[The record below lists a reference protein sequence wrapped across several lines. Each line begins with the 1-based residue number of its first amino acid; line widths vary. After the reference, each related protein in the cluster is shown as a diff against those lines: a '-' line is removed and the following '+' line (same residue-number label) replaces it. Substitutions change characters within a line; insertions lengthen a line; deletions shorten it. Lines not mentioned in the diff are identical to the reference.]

1 MSKTP
6 TQRVDPRL
14 LRKASFRFWSSENIR
29 FCDTDLIGHVNNT
42 AYTAYCETG
51 RVAFNRVLFGP
62 VDRTDTSTVLAR
74 LTVHYLRESHFPGTV
89 DIGTAVGALGHTSVT
104 LVQGLFVGETA
115 VAAAEAVIVC
125 IDPGSRR
132 PLTLPAF
139 TGTTATAYFLPA
151 AD

>member
-1 MSKTP
+1 MSATP

-14 LRKASFRFWSSENIR
+14 LRKASFRFWSTDNIR
-29 FCDTDLIGHVNNT
+29 FSDTDLIGHVNNT

-62 VDRTDTSTVLAR
+62 VNRTDTSTVLAR

-89 DIGTAVGALGHTSVT
+89 DIGTAVGALGRTSVT
-104 LVQGLFVGETA
+104 LVQGLFVGEVA
-115 VAAAEAVIVC
+115 VATAEAVIVC
-125 IDPGSRR
+125 IDPESRQ
-132 PLTLPAF
+132 PLPLPDF
-139 TGTTATAYFLPA
+139 TSTTASTYFLPA